1 MFKFKR
7 KPHLPPAQRLWKQFC
22 EYEKDSAK
30 ESEFRCIAGICARQ
44 ELLEA
49 MCADI
54 GLNAPNIC
62 AISYITLF
70 NLPSP
75 NMSIDDRVNFAQ
87 FRKHLRSTFLST
99 WEEFNVRTVQSNR

>member
-62 AISYITLF
+62 AIGDGVETSMENESANDPMLF
-70 NLPSP
+70 ALES
-75 NMSIDDRVNFAQ
+75 
-87 FRKHLRSTFLST
+87 LST
-99 WEEFNVRTVQSNR
+99 LTDPVQCWSLIAWLIL